1 MVDAVLQPGMAPD
14 LADAGLEG
22 LQFRDIRRTAM
33 VRMAEAGA
41 TAIEIA
47 GVSGHAIDH
56 TQRILETYIP
66 RSAAMGR
73 AAILKLETGDRKHR
87 SG

>member
-1 MVDAVLQPGMAPD
+1 
-14 LADAGLEG
+14 
-22 LQFRDIRRTAM
+22 M

-47 GVSGHAIDH
+47 AISGHAIDQ

-73 AAILKLETGDRKHR
+73 AAIIKLEGGKRGGGTAPDY
-87 SG
+87 